1 MEGGNLIP
9 EPLVFHLKVEIFLR
23 HLSID
28 GFHLC
33 LEVFIC
39 ELLHVSDLLK
49 HGSQKLINTVNDI
62 LAGLFW

>member
-9 EPLVFHLKVEIFLR
+9 EPLVFHLKVEIFLC

-39 ELLHVSDLLK
+39 ELLHVSDLLE
-49 HGSQKLINTVNDI
+49 HGGQKLINAVNDI